1 MTELLQAIIR
11 QFNNVLYYDS
21 RYFRVLVLDP
31 LLMNDH
37 SFLAFYKETI
47 GLYSDENEIA
57 EFKKQTVMQKNAIVF
72 KLITFA
78 ARRKYIAD
86 GKTQLEFF
94 KDIFHEGMV
103 QVKKI
108 FNELVIP
115 WLEDFKVI
123 SQDKKYSVLLDY
135 YTYQTKISDVPLY
148 GEFAIAIHDKIY
160 TLEDDERKKNSWRVL
175 GWCAII

>member
-1 MTELLQAIIR
+1 MSELLQLIIR

-31 LLMNDH
+31 LLMSDH
-37 SFLAFYKETI
+37 SFLALYDETV
-47 GLYSDENEIA
+47 GLYGDENEIV

-78 ARRKYIAD
+78 ARRKSIED

-94 KDIFHEGMV
+94 CDIFHEGMI

-108 FNELVIP
+108 FNELIIP
-115 WLEDFKVI
+115 WLEDFKVVR
-123 SQDKKYSVLLDY
+123 SDEKYSVLLDY
-135 YTYQTKISDVPLY
+135 YTYKIKISDVPMY
-148 GEFAIAIHDKIY
+148 GTFAIAIHDKIY
-160 TLEDDERKKNSWRVL
+160 ALEAEEREKSKW
-175 GWCAII
+175 GWCAIL

>member
-37 SFLAFYKETI
+37 SFLALYNETAADEDDFKE
-47 GLYSDENEIA
+47 Y
-57 EFKKQTVMQKNAIVF
+57 TVMQKNAIAF
-72 KLITFA
+72 KLTVFA
-78 ARRKYIAD
+78 ARRKYIED

-103 QVKKI
+103 RIKKI

-115 WLEDFKVI
+115 WLEDFKI
-123 SQDKKYSVLLDY
+123 IAHDEKYSVLLDY
-135 YTYQTKISDVPLY
+135 YTYKINISDVPMY
-148 GEFAIAIHDKIY
+148 GSFAIAIYDKIY
-160 TLEDDERKKNSWRVL
+160 ALEDDERKKNTWR
-175 GWCAII
+175 WCTIL